1 VHQVI
6 KELEVPTSLFGFIL
20 TMGRRHQLVLA
31 AISILLFVVEAA
43 PLELQRRIVNAATAG
58 AAYHVILL
66 LALGYLSLVAT
77 EGVIKLVLNI
87 YRSWIGEIAIRWLR
101 ARVLASSIHQDG
113 SSVEVVTES
122 IQLSIV
128 LAEAEPVG
136 GFVGTSISEPLLQLG
151 ILLAVGG
158 YLIFL
163 QPLMALAIAVVYCP
177 QFGFVPIMQS
187 AINRWVGAKV
197 SVMREI
203 SEGMMDHVGSDD
215 ASATQAR
222 RVQTLF
228 SINMSIYRLK
238 YTMNFMM
245 NLMIQL
251 GYVGI
256 FVLGGYYVVT
266 GKTEI
271 GTVVAFL
278 SGLSKL
284 TDPWG
289 ALVDWYRDLKATQ
302 VKYAL
307 IRDAGKIAD
316 LPSQIA
322 IVQSEMKSAPA
333 S

>member
-1 VHQVI
+1 M
-6 KELEVPTSLFGFIL
+6 PTSLFGFIVK
-20 TMGRRHQLVLA
+20 MGWRHQLALA
-31 AISILLFVVEAA
+31 GISILLFVIEAA

-58 AAYHVILL
+58 AAYRIILL
-66 LALGYLSLVAT
+66 LALTYLGLVAT
-77 EGVIKLVLNI
+77 EGGVKLVLNI

-101 ARVLASSIHQDG
+101 VWVLASSTDQDG
-113 SSVEVVTES
+113 SSVEVVAEG

-136 GFVGTSISEPLLQLG
+136 GFVGTSISEPLLQAG
-151 ILLAVGG
+151 ILLVVVG

-187 AINRWVGAKV
+187 AINRWIETKV
-197 SVMREI
+197 SVMRDI
-203 SEGMMDHVGSDD
+203 SEGMMEHAGYGDSF
-215 ASATQAR
+215 ATQTQR
-222 RVQTLF
+222 IQTLF

-238 YTMNFMM
+238 FAMNFMM

-284 TDPWG
+284 TDPWS

-302 VKYAL
+302 VKYTL
-307 IRDAGKIAD
+307 IRDAGKIAKGAD
-316 LPSQIA
+316 QAVL
-322 IVQSEMKSAPA
+322 VQSEVKSDQAT
-333 S
+333 

>member
-1 VHQVI
+1 MP
-6 KELEVPTSLFGFIL
+6 KSLFGFIL
-20 TMGRRHQLVLA
+20 TMGRRHQLALA
-31 AISILLFVVEAA
+31 VISIVLFIVEAA
-43 PLELQRRIVNAATAG
+43 PLELQRRIVNAATTG
-58 AAYHVILL
+58 AAYRVILL
-66 LALGYLSLVAT
+66 LALGYLGLVTA
-77 EGVIKLVLNI
+77 EGITKLILNI
-87 YRSWIGEIAIRWLR
+87 YRSWIGETAIRWLR
-101 ARVLASSIHQDG
+101 RWALASSAHQDG
-113 SSVEVVTES
+113 SSVEVVAES

-136 GFVGTSISEPLLQLG
+136 GFVGTSISEPLLQAG
-151 ILLAVGG
+151 ILLSVGG

-177 QFGFVPIMQS
+177 QFGFVPLMQS
-187 AINRWVGAKV
+187 AINRRIGTKI

-203 SEGMMDHVGSDD
+203 SEGMMEHVGSDE
-215 ASATQAR
+215 ASAAQAQH
-222 RVQTLF
+222 VQVLF
-228 SINMSIYRLK
+228 STNMSIFKLK
-238 YTMNFMM
+238 FSMNFMM

-284 TDPWG
+284 TDPWS

-307 IRDAGKIAD
+307 IRGASKVAKAQSRAGV
-316 LPSQIA
+316 LPSDA
-322 IVQSEMKSAPA
+322 KSELAT
-333 S
+333 